1 MKIKESL
8 AGIKLPSPPAIAV
21 RILEAVK
28 KEETS
33 FDELARI
40 ITADPALTS
49 KILRVANS
57 PMYAV
62 PSKVDSIQRALTVIG
77 CSALKNI
84 ALSFVIANE
93 MRAQS
98 EDGFDFD
105 FFWKRSV
112 TAAVSG
118 ELIASLVGMKS
129 DDIFVS
135 ALLQD
140 IGIVI
145 MYLSNPGDY
154 SNVLEEKKRS
164 EKTIID
170 AEKAVF
176 GVDHQKIGMKVLDHW
191 GIPESISGPVGCHH
205 KGMETNTGPATATE
219 VLYLSDKL
227 SSLYHGA
234 HGSEKMVEIHKVF
247 SQRFD
252 VKEHQ
257 IRDLVDAVAEN
268 SVQIMSFFDVDP
280 GNMRPFSQM
289 LQEANEELGKV
300 NLSYEQL
307 VIELKQAK
315 ETAENLAAELKAANE
330 LLSELAFRDGLTGLY
345 NHRFFQEQMEKEVS
359 RAGRYQRDLALILFD
374 LDHFKKVN
382 DEYGHPV
389 GDRVLKETATIVM
402 DTIRKSDLPA
412 RYGGEEF
419 AIVIPETDMK
429 GVVIL
434 AERLRKRVA
443 DMRLDVDGY
452 RLGVTISLGVTIWE
466 SGAEITDKATMISA
480 ADKALY
486 QSKKT
491 GRNKTSF
498 ASLSSVA
505 QRTEPAIA

>member
-1 MKIKESL
+1 MKGTNEDLS
-8 AGIKLPSPPAIAV
+8 GIKLPSPPAIAV

-57 PMYAV
+57 PMYAL
-62 PSKVDSIQRALTVIG
+62 PAKVNSIQRALTVIG

-84 ALSFVIANE
+84 ALSFVIAKE

-118 ELIASLVGMKS
+118 ELIASLVGLQS

-145 MYLSNPGDY
+145 MYLSNPDDY
-154 SNVLEEKKRS
+154 KNVLEEKKRT
-164 EKTIID
+164 EQPIID
-170 AEKAVF
+170 VEKQVF
-176 GVDHQKIGMKVLDHW
+176 GLDHQKIGMQVLDHW
-191 GIPESISGPVGCHH
+191 GIPDSISGPVGCHH
-205 KGMETNTGPATATE
+205 KQIGEASGQANPSE
-219 VLYLSDKL
+219 ILYLSDKL
-227 SSLYHGA
+227 SSLYHGT
-234 HGSEKMVEIHKVF
+234 HGSEKMEEIHTLLDHRYNIEESK
-247 SQRFD
+247 
-252 VKEHQ
+252 
-257 IRDLVDAVAEN
+257 IRDLVDKVAEN
-268 SVQIMSFFDVDP
+268 SVQIMSFFDIDP
-280 GNMRPFSQM
+280 GNMQPFSLM
-289 LQEANEELGKV
+289 LQAANEELGKV

-307 VIELKQAK
+307 VLELKQAK
-315 ETAENLAAELKAANE
+315 DTAENLAAELKAANE
-330 LLSELAFRDGLTGLY
+330 MLSELAFRDGLTGLY
-345 NHRFFQEQMEKEVS
+345 NHRFFQEQMDKEVS
-359 RAGRYQRDLALILFD
+359 RAMRYQRDLALILFD
-374 LDHFKKVN
+374 LDHFKQVN
-382 DEYGHPV
+382 DTYGHPV
-389 GDRVLKETATIVM
+389 GDQVLKETATIVL
-402 DTIRKSDLPA
+402 DTIRKSDFPA

-434 AERLRKRVA
+434 AERLRKRIA
-443 DMRLDVDGY
+443 NMRVEMDGH

-466 SGAEITDKATMISA
+466 SGSEPTEKAVIISA

-498 ASLSSVA
+498 ASLSSMA
-505 QRTEPAIA
+505 NSS